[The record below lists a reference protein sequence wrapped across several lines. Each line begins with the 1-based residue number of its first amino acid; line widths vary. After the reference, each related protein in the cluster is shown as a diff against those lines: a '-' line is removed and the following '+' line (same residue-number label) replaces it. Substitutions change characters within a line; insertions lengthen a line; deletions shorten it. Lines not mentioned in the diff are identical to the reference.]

1 MALLMLCVSMVLS
14 AQVTT
19 ASLSGVITDEAGSIP
34 GAVVTAT
41 YTPTG
46 IVYHDVADINGAY
59 QFNNINA
66 GGPYQV
72 TVQYIGYRTLKVT
85 DVYLKLADNN
95 NLDLRLEEES
105 FGLEEVV
112 VAAKDMSSMSSDRAG
127 SITSVSAKTI
137 ALLPTTSR
145 SINDA
150 LTLTPQASTTT
161 NGLSVGGGNYRQSN
175 VTVDGAAFNNSFG
188 IGQNLP
194 AGGSPISLD
203 AMDQL
208 AISITPYDVRQ
219 SGFVGGAIQATTKSG
234 TNEWKASVYDYFQH
248 KALQGTK
255 YGQRDLRGN
264 YPAELEL
271 SDMLKNTIGATVGGP
286 IIKDKLF
293 FFLNFEYD
301 IDNNPG
307 QSRLA
312 STDGKIE
319 GQHNR
324 PTEEKMDMMRDY
336 LINKY
341 NYDPGVYQNYSF
353 NSPDWKIFARVDWNV
368 NNANRL
374 TLRYS
379 YTHNYYTTSP
389 SSSVSPFGSTALYD
403 RNSYGRTSKYALY
416 FKNANY
422 NQEQNFSSL
431 AGEWNSRFWEG
442 KGTNML
448 RATWSHQYEPR
459 SFEGNLFP
467 TVDILENVDVNG
479 TDTRAVYT
487 TFGIDPFTY
496 GNLRDVNTVS
506 VTDEFGYKAGKHNIT
521 AGVSFDYTKAVN
533 GFMQMGAGY
542 YMYGSWDDFV
552 NDAAPLAFA
561 ITHANR
567 DDLQQQF
574 PTLANMNLAFY
585 AQDEVKMSK
594 KFNLTYGL
602 RFDLP
607 MYPELK
613 DNENKAFTAI
623 FADTDENPNGKNFR
637 TGWRTDDTP
646 ATYLSVSPRVGFNWD
661 VLGNRKFIVR
671 GGTGYFVGNI
681 PMVWLV
687 SAVVNANTMQAQT
700 LLSTKVG
707 DTSTIPVRFH
717 DNIDD
722 ILKDLYGGNFKQQD
736 LAAPGSPTILAK
748 DLRMPSTWKTSL
760 AFDFTLP
767 GDVKLSLEGIFNKDI
782 NSIVVTKEGLNCEEN
797 GLVMAEGIDVR
808 NYYTNAGLK
817 TNPYVIH
824 NSKESGYYGSFTAK
838 VEKNFAFGLN
848 LMAAYTYS
856 KSMAVNDGLGD
867 QVTSVFS
874 TNTFSQNGS
883 NESGLGYASY
893 VSPHRFVANVSYVIP
908 EGKHAS
914 TALSLFYEGSNVG
927 YIGNQYSYTRWTPTM
942 SANVTGDGGSYNTI
956 YIPTEAELENM
967 TFSSDANKA
976 EFNKW
981 IDANPAIAAQ
991 RGNYATRGCMTMPWR
1006 SQLNFKLMQNINFA
1020 DNSGRKH
1027 NVEIGWDVKNLLNL
1041 FNREWGNYQTIN
1053 NTNVLSWKANDKN
1066 DMKAGGV
1073 YTFNPSSCQFSPL
1086 ASTAST
1092 WSMMLSLKYYF

>member
-1 MALLMLCVSMVLS
+1 MKNLNRLSMLMMVLFAS
-14 AQVTT
+14 VVAMAQVTT
-19 ASLSGVITDEAGSIP
+19 ASLSGVVSDDEGFLP
-34 GAVVTAT
+34 GAVVTAV
-41 YTPTG
+41 YEPTG
-46 IVYHDVADINGAY
+46 LVYHDVVDANGAY
-59 QFNNINA
+59 QFLNVNA
-66 GGPYQV
+66 GGPYQI
-72 TVQYIGYRTLKVT
+72 TVQNIGYRTLKVT
-85 DVYLKLADNN
+85 DIFLNLADNN
-95 NLDLRLEEES
+95 KLDLHMQEES
-105 FGLEEVV
+105 FGLEEIV

-127 SITSVSAKTI
+127 SITAVSAKTI

-161 NGLSVGGGNYRQSN
+161 NGLAVGGGNYRQSN

-234 TNEWKASVYDYFQH
+234 TNDWKFSVYDYFQH

-255 YGQRDLRGN
+255 YGQRDLQGN
-264 YPAELEL
+264 YPKALQL
-271 SDMLKNTIGATVGGP
+271 NDMLKNTIGATVGGP
-286 IIKDKLF
+286 IVKDKLF

-307 QSRLA
+307 QSKMARP
-312 STDGKIE
+312 DGVE
-319 GQHNR
+319 MGGQYNR
-324 PTEEKMDMMRDY
+324 PTEEKMNMISKY
-336 LINKY
+336 LQDKY
-341 NYDPGVYQNYSF
+341 NYNPGAYQGYSF
-353 NSPDWKIFARVDWNV
+353 NTPDWKIFARLDWNI
-368 NNANRL
+368 NSANRL

-379 YTHNYYTTSP
+379 YTANKYMTSP

-416 FKNANY
+416 FQNANY
-422 NQEQNFSSL
+422 YQEQNFSSL
-431 AGEWNSRFWEG
+431 AGELNSRFLDG
-442 KGTNML
+442 KLTNML

-459 SFEGNLFP
+459 SYNGNLFP
-467 TVDILENVDVNG
+467 TVDILENIDVNG

-496 GNLRDVNTVS
+496 GNLRDVNTIS
-506 VTDEFGYKAGKHNIT
+506 VADEIGYKAGKHSIT
-521 AGVSFDYTKAVN
+521 AGVSFDYSKAKN
-533 GFMQMGAGY
+533 GYMQMGAGY

-567 DDLQQQF
+567 TDLKQQF
-574 PTLANMNLAFY
+574 PTLSNMNLAIY
-585 AQDEVKMSK
+585 AQDEVKLNK
-594 KFNLTYGL
+594 KFNLTYGI

-607 MYPELK
+607 MYPALK
-613 DNENKAFTAI
+613 DNENKAFSEL
-623 FADTDENPNGKNFR
+623 FEKKY
-637 TGWRTDDTP
+637 GWRTDNTP
-646 ATYLSVSPRVGFNWD
+646 ATYLNVSPRIGFNWD
-661 VLGNRKFIVR
+661 ILGNRKLILR

-687 SAVVNANTMQAQT
+687 SAVGNANTMQAQT

-707 DTSTIPVRFH
+707 ETSTINMHFH

-722 ILKDLYGGNFKQQD
+722 ILKELYNGKFEQKD
-736 LAAPGSPTILAK
+736 LAAPSSPTILAK

-760 AFDFTLP
+760 AIDGTLP
-767 GDVKLSLEGIFNKDI
+767 GDVKVSVEGIFNKDI
-782 NSIVVTKEGLNCEEN
+782 NSIVVTKEGLKCEEN

-808 NYYTNAGLK
+808 NKYTADPDAK
-817 TNPYVIH
+817 KVTPYLIH
-824 NSKESGYYGSFTAK
+824 NAKEAGYYASVTAK
-838 VEKNFAFGLN
+838 VEKVFPFGLS

-856 KSMAVNDGLGD
+856 NSKSVNDGLGD

-874 TNTFSQNGS
+874 TNTFAKNGS

-893 VSPHRFVANVSYVIP
+893 VSPHRLVANISYVIK
-908 EGKHAS
+908 EGNHAS

-942 SANVTGDGGSYNTI
+942 SSNVTGDGGSYNTI
-956 YIPTEAELENM
+956 YVPTEAELEKMNF
-967 TFSSDANKA
+967 TSEANKA
-976 EFNKW
+976 DFNRFINEHKEL
-981 IDANPAIAAQ
+981 NAQ
-991 RGNYATRGCMTMPWR
+991 RGHYAQRGSMTMPWR

-1020 DNSGRKH
+1020 DASGRKH

-1041 FNREWGNYQTIN
+1041 LNREWGNYQTLN
-1053 NTNVLSWKANDKN
+1053 NTNVLSWKD
-1066 DMKAGGV
+1066 GV
-1073 YTFNPSSCQFSPL
+1073 YTYNPTSCQFSPL